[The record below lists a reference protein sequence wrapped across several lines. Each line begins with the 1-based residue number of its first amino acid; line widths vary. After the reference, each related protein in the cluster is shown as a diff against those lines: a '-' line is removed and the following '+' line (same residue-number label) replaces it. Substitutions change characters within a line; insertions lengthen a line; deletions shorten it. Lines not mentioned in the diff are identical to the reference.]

1 MVYLLKFAEL
11 WTGIPYRKLEIASW
25 KNVYFGKWI
34 IMKKKILVIDDE
46 LSIRMLLENFLS
58 KTYEVITKNDGME
71 GVQWL
76 EQGNMPDLI
85 VADIQMPNMNGND
98 FIKNIRASGF
108 FKEIPLIMLSGIESS
123 QEKVKCLKLGAN
135 DYMVKP
141 FNPEELSI
149 RIELLLARK

>member
-1 MVYLLKFAEL
+1 
-11 WTGIPYRKLEIASW
+11 
-25 KNVYFGKWI
+25 
-34 IMKKKILVIDDE
+34 MKKKILVIDDE

-85 VADIQMPNMNGND
+85 VADIQMPNMDGYD
-98 FIKNIRASGF
+98 FIKNIRASGY

>member
-1 MVYLLKFAEL
+1 
-11 WTGIPYRKLEIASW
+11 
-25 KNVYFGKWI
+25 
-34 IMKKKILVIDDE
+34 MKKKILVIDDE

-58 KTYEVITKNDGME
+58 KTYDVQTSNDGME
-71 GVQWL
+71 GMKWL
-76 EQGNMPDLI
+76 ESGNIPDLV
-85 VADIQMPNMNGND
+85 VADIQMPNMDGYD
-98 FIKNIRASGF
+98 FIKNIRASGY
-108 FKEIPLIMLSGIESS
+108 FKDIPLIMLSGIESS

>member
-1 MVYLLKFAEL
+1 M
-11 WTGIPYRKLEIASW
+11 
-25 KNVYFGKWI
+25 
-34 IMKKKILVIDDE
+34 MKKKILVIDDE

-58 KTYEVITKNDGME
+58 KIYEVITKNDGME

-76 EQGNMPDLI
+76 EQGNIPDLI

-98 FIKNIRASGF
+98 FIKNIRSSGF

-135 DYMVKP
+135 DYLVKP
-141 FNPEELSI
+141 FNPEELAI